1 MKEDKNEKSKL
12 EALKKE
18 LSDPL
23 FELTLKKPVEW
34 EGKTYASFSFDFDS
48 ITCKDSL
55 KVEREMTALGIP
67 VMTQNGYSRDYL
79 IRIAARC
86 CNETNDA
93 GVFEELGMRES
104 EKIFM
109 RLRYFLTVAE

>member
-12 EALKKE
+12 EALRKE
-18 LSDPL
+18 LSDPY
-23 FELTLKKPVEW
+23 FALTLKKPVEW
-34 EGKTYASFSFDFDS
+34 EGKTYASFSFDFDA

-55 KVEREMTALGIP
+55 KVEREMNALGIS
-67 VMTQNGYSRDYL
+67 VMNQNGYSRDYL
-79 IRIAARC
+79 LRIAARC

-93 GVFEELGMRES
+93 GVFEELGMKDS
-104 EKIFM
+104 EKLIM